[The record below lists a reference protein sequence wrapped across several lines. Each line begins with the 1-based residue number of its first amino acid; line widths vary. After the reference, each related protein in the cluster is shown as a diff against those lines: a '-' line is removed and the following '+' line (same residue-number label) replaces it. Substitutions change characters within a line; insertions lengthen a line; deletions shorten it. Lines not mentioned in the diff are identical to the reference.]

1 MGSPE
6 VPLNSSANQQAEA
19 PHASLPV
26 ALPVTLECYLASIS
40 EIIGTIQAISPE
52 IAASFCEPLILLRAR
67 LSADPNPVAL
77 EESRAELHEI
87 LEGFGEKARLQNET
101 LARDLNQTLSMVT
114 RTEDTSA
121 GRNIH
126 YVERLVDFVDR
137 LETAVRSGDLSRLVV
152 QTSELRDFAQSIE
165 LDSRDDFARLRQKM
179 IEIQRRLHEAE
190 LLATLDPLTGVANRR
205 DLDRELASRIQTRQ
219 EFCVLLFDLNG
230 FKEINDRFGHLYG
243 DEVLKQLAA
252 RLSTQVRA
260 RDYVCR
266 WGGDEFVAILA
277 CDLPVAESRSRQIA
291 ERLNGPYQI
300 IGPGREIR
308 VDIAVT
314 VGLAQYCAGES
325 SEQLFRRVDESM
337 YHQKHSSFP
346 GG

>member
-1 MGSPE
+1 MP
-6 VPLNSSANQQAEA
+6 AA
-19 PHASLPV
+19 
-26 ALPVTLECYLASIS
+26 LECYLSAIT
-40 EIIGTIQAISPE
+40 EIADTIEAISPE
-52 IAASFCEPLILLRAR
+52 TAPCCREQLLLLRSR
-67 LSADPNPVAL
+67 LSADPTPEEIAQSREAL
-77 EESRAELHEI
+77 HQI
-87 LEGFGEKARLQNET
+87 LQGFCQKARLQNET
-101 LARDLNQTLSMVT
+101 LARDLNQTLSMVA

-121 GRNIH
+121 GRNVQ

-137 LETAVRSGDLSRLVV
+137 LESGVRSGDLPRLAAH
-152 QTSELRDFAQSIE
+152 TSDLRDFAQSIE

-179 IEIQRRLHEAE
+179 IEIQRRLHEVE

-205 DLDRELASRIQTRQ
+205 DLDRELAARIEAHQ

-243 DEVLKQLAA
+243 DQVLKQLAA
-252 RLSTQVRA
+252 RLSGQVRA

-277 CDLPVAESRSRQIA
+277 CDLTIAESRSGQIA
-291 ERLNGPYQI
+291 ERLNGPYRI
-300 IGPGREIR
+300 RADGGEIR

-325 SEQLFRRVDESM
+325 PEQLFRRVDESM
-337 YHQKHSSFP
+337 YRQKHLS
-346 GG
+346 G